1 MTISMARLVWRDWRP
16 SPTTTPCRR
25 TSFFFLLILSSSTM
39 LVWPFSPSW
48 TTCMSTHPPFLLL
61 SILVA
66 KDKENHVLSF
76 RFSLQ
81 YLYKRTDHV
90 SLKAKKKKLIELMGL
105 FYFLGWSNTITHP
118 YEFLSNRVLVIA
130 RVINDFNLDLGWIW
144 IAVFLV
150 GIWLVLLI
158 LIQVFGSGG
167 ILVGS
172 GGGMVVVTGLWV
184 LCVVVISG

>member
-1 MTISMARLVWRDWRP
+1 MIK
-16 SPTTTPCRR
+16 
-25 TSFFFLLILSSSTM
+25 
-39 LVWPFSPSW
+39 
-48 TTCMSTHPPFLLL
+48 H
-61 SILVA
+61 
-66 KDKENHVLSF
+66 
-76 RFSLQ
+76 
-81 YLYKRTDHV
+81 
-90 SLKAKKKKLIELMGL
+90 
-105 FYFLGWSNTITHP
+105 SNTPLWISQQP
-118 YEFLSNRVLVIA
+118 SRVLVIA

>member
-1 MTISMARLVWRDWRP
+1 MLFSTKKKKKNPLSFSPQSSLPLSHLSLLFKASHRSRVGDRRGHGMTISMVRSVWRDWRP

-118 YEFLSNRVLVIA
+118 YEFLSN
-130 RVINDFNLDLGWIW
+130 
-144 IAVFLV
+144 
-150 GIWLVLLI
+150 
-158 LIQVFGSGG
+158 QVEY
-167 ILVGS
+167 
-172 GGGMVVVTGLWV
+172 
-184 LCVVVISG
+184 